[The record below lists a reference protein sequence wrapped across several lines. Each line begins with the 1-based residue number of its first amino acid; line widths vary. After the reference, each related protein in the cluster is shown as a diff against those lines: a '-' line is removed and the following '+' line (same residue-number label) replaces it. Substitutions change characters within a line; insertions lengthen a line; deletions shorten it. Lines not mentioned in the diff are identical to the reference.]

1 METKESV
8 LQRVFG
14 YSAFRGGQEALIDAQ
29 LRGQDAFG
37 IMPTGK
43 SLCYQIPALLLEGVT
58 LVISPL
64 ISLMRDQV
72 MALKNAGVAAAYIN
86 SSLTPA
92 QIRLVYRN
100 IRSGMYKI
108 IYVAPE
114 RLLTDGFLE
123 AIQTRKVSLVTVDEA
138 HCISQ
143 WGQDFRPS
151 YLKIVDFLNILTPRP
166 VVSAFTATA
175 TEAVRQDIAQI
186 LQLRDPLRVVTGFD
200 RPNLRFEVRRP
211 KQKLPALIELVQQ
224 RRDKAGIVYCATRKA
239 VEEVCEN
246 LQLNGIAA
254 TRYHAG
260 LPDEERRDNQED
272 FLYDRKTVMVAT
284 NAFGM
289 GIDKSNVSYV
299 IHYNMPQSLESYYQE
314 AGRAGRD
321 GAKAECILLYAPGD
335 VQTAKYL
342 IQHPALSGEL
352 SQEELEQK
360 QRLDLERLDVMVNYC
375 KTQSC
380 LRGYILDYFGQE
392 HESFCGNCSNC
403 STETE
408 ERDITDQARMILS
421 CVQRMSAKLGYS
433 LGLTSVV
440 RTLLGSRDKR
450 LLQLGLDK
458 LGSYGMLRKLGK
470 DDLRAMAESLESQ
483 GYLETDPVH
492 GGVSLTQ
499 KAQGVLFEGKTVSMR
514 LPKAEASAPVSSPV
528 GGEQS
533 PDLLAMLKR
542 LRRKA
547 SPPTS
552 FSPMQPWRTWPARPR
567 RLWRPS
573 PRSTAWAASRSSGS
587 ERSLWMPSQTISRST
602 AGNRCLERPKQH
614 CKAGKSR
621 SAVLFFGLFACLRF
635 LCSQPIHFFFRLISG
650 FPYKINFNN

>member
-1 METKESV
+1 METKESI

-29 LRGQDAFG
+29 LQGRDAFG
-37 IMPTGK
+37 IMPTGGGK

-100 IRSGMYKI
+100 IQSGMYKI

-123 AIQTRKVSLVTVDEA
+123 AIQARKVSLVTVDEA

-175 TEAVRQDIAQI
+175 TETVRQDIAQI

-211 KQKLPALIELVQQ
+211 KQKLPALIDLVQQ

-321 GAKAECILLYAPGD
+321 GAEAECILLYAPGD

-360 QRLDLERLDVMVNYC
+360 QRQDLERLDVMVNYC
-375 KTQSC
+375 KTQEC

-470 DDLRAMAESLESQ
+470 DDLRAMAENLESQ

-514 LPKAEASAPVSSPV
+514 LPKAEASAPVSSPI
-528 GGEQS
+528 GGGQD
-533 PDLLAMLKR
+533 PNLLAMLKR
-542 LRRKA
+542 LRWKIAMQESVPAYIIFSNATLEDMARKA
-547 SPPTS
+547 PTTLEA
-552 FSPMQPWRTWPARPR
+552 FAKVNGV
-567 RLWRPS
+567 
-573 PRSTAWAASRSSGS
+573 GS
-587 ERSLWMPSQTISRST
+587 VKVKR
-602 AGNRCLERPKQH
+602 
-614 CKAGKSR
+614 
-621 SAVLFFGLFACLRF
+621 FGEVFVDAIADYL
-635 LCSQPIHFFFRLISG
+635 QEHG
-650 FPYKINFNN
+650 G

>member
-1 METKESV
+1 MDKYEV
-8 LQRVFG
+8 LKHCFG
-14 YSAFRGGQEALIDAQ
+14 HSRFRQGQEELVDAVLSGRDAL
-29 LRGQDAFG
+29 G
-37 IMPTGK
+37 IMPTGGGK

-123 AIQTRKVSLVTVDEA
+123 AIQARKVSLVTVDEA

-360 QRLDLERLDVMVNYC
+360 QRQDLERLDVMVNYC

-403 STETE
+403 STELE

-542 LRRKA
+542 LRWKIAMQESVPAYIIFSNATLEDMARKA
-547 SPPTS
+547 PTTLEA
-552 FSPMQPWRTWPARPR
+552 FAKVNGV
-567 RLWRPS
+567 
-573 PRSTAWAASRSSGS
+573 GS
-587 ERSLWMPSQTISRST
+587 VKVKR
-602 AGNRCLERPKQH
+602 
-614 CKAGKSR
+614 
-621 SAVLFFGLFACLRF
+621 FGEVFVDAIADYL
-635 LCSQPIHFFFRLISG
+635 QEHG
-650 FPYKINFNN
+650 G

>member
-29 LRGQDAFG
+29 LQGRDAFG
-37 IMPTGK
+37 IMPTGGGK

-100 IRSGMYKI
+100 IQSGMYKI

-123 AIQTRKVSLVTVDEA
+123 AIQARKVSLVTVDEA

-321 GAKAECILLYAPGD
+321 GAEAECILLYAPGD

-403 STETE
+403 STELE

-514 LPKAEASAPVSSPV
+514 LPKAEAAAPVSSPV

-542 LRRKA
+542 LRWKIAMQESVPAYIIFSNATLEDMARKA
-547 SPPTS
+547 PTTLEA
-552 FSPMQPWRTWPARPR
+552 FAKVNGV
-567 RLWRPS
+567 
-573 PRSTAWAASRSSGS
+573 GS
-587 ERSLWMPSQTISRST
+587 VKVKR
-602 AGNRCLERPKQH
+602 
-614 CKAGKSR
+614 
-621 SAVLFFGLFACLRF
+621 FGEVFVDAIADYL
-635 LCSQPIHFFFRLISG
+635 QEHG
-650 FPYKINFNN
+650 G

>member
-1 METKESV
+1 METKESI

-29 LRGQDAFG
+29 LQGRDAFG
-37 IMPTGK
+37 IMPTGGGK

-72 MALKNAGVAAAYIN
+72 MALKNTGVAAAYIN

-114 RLLTDGFLE
+114 RLLTDSFLE
-123 AIQTRKVSLVTVDEA
+123 AIQARKVSLVTVDEA

-175 TEAVRQDIAQI
+175 TETVRQDIAQI

-321 GAKAECILLYAPGD
+321 GAEAECILLYAPGD

-360 QRLDLERLDVMVNYC
+360 QRQDLERLDVMVNYC
-375 KTQSC
+375 KTQEC

-470 DDLRAMAESLESQ
+470 DDLRAMAENLESQ

-542 LRRKA
+542 LRWKIAMQESVPAYIIFSNATLEDMARKA
-547 SPPTS
+547 PTTLEA
-552 FSPMQPWRTWPARPR
+552 FAKVNGV
-567 RLWRPS
+567 
-573 PRSTAWAASRSSGS
+573 GS
-587 ERSLWMPSQTISRST
+587 VKVKR
-602 AGNRCLERPKQH
+602 
-614 CKAGKSR
+614 
-621 SAVLFFGLFACLRF
+621 FGEVFVDAIADYL
-635 LCSQPIHFFFRLISG
+635 QEHG
-650 FPYKINFNN
+650 G

>member
-1 METKESV
+1 METKESI

-29 LRGQDAFG
+29 LQGRDAFG
-37 IMPTGK
+37 IMPTGGGK
-43 SLCYQIPALLLEGVT
+43 SLCYQIPALLLEGIT

-100 IRSGMYKI
+100 IQSGMYKI

-123 AIQTRKVSLVTVDEA
+123 AIQARKVSLVTVDEA

-175 TEAVRQDIAQI
+175 TETVRQDIAQI

-200 RPNLRFEVRRP
+200 RPNLRFEVQRP
-211 KQKLPALIELVQQ
+211 KQKLPALIDLVQQ

-321 GAKAECILLYAPGD
+321 GAEAECILLYAPGD

-375 KTQSC
+375 KTQEC

-470 DDLRAMAESLESQ
+470 DDLRAMAENLESQ

-492 GGVSLTQ
+492 GGISLTQ

-514 LPKAEASAPVSSPV
+514 LPKAEASAPVSSPI
-528 GGEQS
+528 GGGQD
-533 PDLLAMLKR
+533 PNLLAMLKR
-542 LRRKA
+542 LRWKIAMQESVPAYIIFSNATLEDMARKA
-547 SPPTS
+547 PTTLEA
-552 FSPMQPWRTWPARPR
+552 FAKVNGV
-567 RLWRPS
+567 
-573 PRSTAWAASRSSGS
+573 GS
-587 ERSLWMPSQTISRST
+587 VKVKR
-602 AGNRCLERPKQH
+602 
-614 CKAGKSR
+614 
-621 SAVLFFGLFACLRF
+621 FGEVFVDAIADYL
-635 LCSQPIHFFFRLISG
+635 QEHG
-650 FPYKINFNN
+650 G

>member
-1 METKESV
+1 METKESI

-29 LRGQDAFG
+29 LQGRDAFG
-37 IMPTGK
+37 IMPTGGGK

-100 IRSGMYKI
+100 IQSGMYKI

-123 AIQTRKVSLVTVDEA
+123 AIQARKVSLVTVDEA

-175 TEAVRQDIAQI
+175 TETVRQDIAQI

-200 RPNLRFEVRRP
+200 RPNLRFEVQRP
-211 KQKLPALIELVQQ
+211 KQKLPALIDLVQQ

-289 GIDKSNVSYV
+289 GIDQSNVSYV

-321 GAKAECILLYAPGD
+321 GAEAECILLYAPGD

-375 KTQSC
+375 KTQEC

-470 DDLRAMAESLESQ
+470 DDLRAMAENLESQ

-492 GGVSLTQ
+492 GGISLTQ

-514 LPKAEASAPVSSPV
+514 LPKAEASAPVSSPI
-528 GGEQS
+528 GGGQD
-533 PDLLAMLKR
+533 PNLLAMLKR
-542 LRRKA
+542 LRWKIAMQESVPAYIIFSNATLEDMARKA
-547 SPPTS
+547 PTTLEA
-552 FSPMQPWRTWPARPR
+552 FAKVNGV
-567 RLWRPS
+567 
-573 PRSTAWAASRSSGS
+573 GS
-587 ERSLWMPSQTISRST
+587 VKVKR
-602 AGNRCLERPKQH
+602 
-614 CKAGKSR
+614 
-621 SAVLFFGLFACLRF
+621 FGEVFVDAIADYL
-635 LCSQPIHFFFRLISG
+635 QEHG
-650 FPYKINFNN
+650 G

>member
-1 METKESV
+1 METKESI

-29 LRGQDAFG
+29 LQGRDAFG
-37 IMPTGK
+37 IMPTGGGK

-100 IRSGMYKI
+100 IQSGMYKI

-123 AIQTRKVSLVTVDEA
+123 AIQARKVSLVTVDEA

-175 TEAVRQDIAQI
+175 TETVRQDIAQI

-200 RPNLRFEVRRP
+200 RPNLRFEVQRP
-211 KQKLPALIELVQQ
+211 KQKLPALIDLVQQ

-321 GAKAECILLYAPGD
+321 GSEAECILLYAPGD

-375 KTQSC
+375 KTQEC

-470 DDLRAMAESLESQ
+470 DDLRAMAENLESQ

-492 GGVSLTQ
+492 GGISLTQ

-514 LPKAEASAPVSSPV
+514 LPKAEASAPVSSPI
-528 GGEQS
+528 GGGQD
-533 PDLLAMLKR
+533 PNLLAMLKR
-542 LRRKA
+542 LRWKIAMQESVPAYIIFSNATLEDMARKA
-547 SPPTS
+547 PTTLEA
-552 FSPMQPWRTWPARPR
+552 FAKVNGV
-567 RLWRPS
+567 
-573 PRSTAWAASRSSGS
+573 GS
-587 ERSLWMPSQTISRST
+587 VKVKR
-602 AGNRCLERPKQH
+602 
-614 CKAGKSR
+614 
-621 SAVLFFGLFACLRF
+621 FGEVFVDAIADYL
-635 LCSQPIHFFFRLISG
+635 QEHG
-650 FPYKINFNN
+650 G

>member
-1 METKESV
+1 METKESI

-29 LRGQDAFG
+29 LQGRDAFG
-37 IMPTGK
+37 IMPTGGGK

-100 IRSGMYKI
+100 IQSGMYKI

-123 AIQTRKVSLVTVDEA
+123 AIQARKVSLVTVDEA

-175 TEAVRQDIAQI
+175 TETVRQDIAQI

-211 KQKLPALIELVQQ
+211 KQKLPALIDLVQQ

-321 GAKAECILLYAPGD
+321 GAEAECILLYAPGD

-375 KTQSC
+375 KTQEC

-470 DDLRAMAESLESQ
+470 DDLRAMAENLESQ

-492 GGVSLTQ
+492 GGISLTQ

-514 LPKAEASAPVSSPV
+514 LPKSEASAPVSSPI
-528 GGEQS
+528 GGGQD
-533 PDLLAMLKR
+533 PNLLAMLKR
-542 LRRKA
+542 LRWKIAMQESVPAYIIFSNATLEDMARKA
-547 SPPTS
+547 PTTLEA
-552 FSPMQPWRTWPARPR
+552 FAKVNGV
-567 RLWRPS
+567 
-573 PRSTAWAASRSSGS
+573 GS
-587 ERSLWMPSQTISRST
+587 VKVKR
-602 AGNRCLERPKQH
+602 
-614 CKAGKSR
+614 
-621 SAVLFFGLFACLRF
+621 FGEVFVDAIADYL
-635 LCSQPIHFFFRLISG
+635 QEHG
-650 FPYKINFNN
+650 G

>member
-14 YSAFRGGQEALIDAQ
+14 YSAFRGGQEALINAQ
-29 LRGQDAFG
+29 LQGRDAFG
-37 IMPTGK
+37 IMPTGGGK

-100 IRSGMYKI
+100 IQSGMYKI

-123 AIQTRKVSLVTVDEA
+123 AIQARKVSLVTVDEA

-360 QRLDLERLDVMVNYC
+360 QRQDLERLDVMVNYC

-403 STETE
+403 STELE

-470 DDLRAMAESLESQ
+470 DDLRAMAENLESQ

-542 LRRKA
+542 LRWKIAMQESVPAYIIFSNATLEDMARKA
-547 SPPTS
+547 PTTLDA
-552 FSPMQPWRTWPARPR
+552 FAKVNGV
-567 RLWRPS
+567 
-573 PRSTAWAASRSSGS
+573 GS
-587 ERSLWMPSQTISRST
+587 VKVKR
-602 AGNRCLERPKQH
+602 
-614 CKAGKSR
+614 
-621 SAVLFFGLFACLRF
+621 FGEVFVDAIADYL
-635 LCSQPIHFFFRLISG
+635 QEHG
-650 FPYKINFNN
+650 G

>member
-29 LRGQDAFG
+29 LRGRDAFG
-37 IMPTGK
+37 IMPTGGGK

-151 YLKIVDFLNILTPRP
+151 YLKIVDFLNILIPRP

-321 GAKAECILLYAPGD
+321 GAEAECILLYAPGD

-470 DDLRAMAESLESQ
+470 DDLRAMAENLESQ

-514 LPKAEASAPVSSPV
+514 LPKAETSAPVSSPV

-542 LRRKA
+542 LRWKIAMQESVPAYIIFSNATLEDMARKA
-547 SPPTS
+547 PTTLEA
-552 FSPMQPWRTWPARPR
+552 FAKVNGV
-567 RLWRPS
+567 
-573 PRSTAWAASRSSGS
+573 GS
-587 ERSLWMPSQTISRST
+587 VKVKR
-602 AGNRCLERPKQH
+602 
-614 CKAGKSR
+614 
-621 SAVLFFGLFACLRF
+621 FGEVFVDAIADYL
-635 LCSQPIHFFFRLISG
+635 QEHG
-650 FPYKINFNN
+650 G

>member
-37 IMPTGK
+37 IMPTGGGK

-123 AIQTRKVSLVTVDEA
+123 AIQARKVSLVTVDEA

-321 GAKAECILLYAPGD
+321 GAEAECILLYAPGD

-360 QRLDLERLDVMVNYC
+360 QRQDLERLDVMVNYC

-403 STETE
+403 STELE

-542 LRRKA
+542 LRWKIAMQESVPAYIIFSNATLEDMARKA
-547 SPPTS
+547 PTTLEA
-552 FSPMQPWRTWPARPR
+552 FAKVNGV
-567 RLWRPS
+567 
-573 PRSTAWAASRSSGS
+573 GS
-587 ERSLWMPSQTISRST
+587 VKVKR
-602 AGNRCLERPKQH
+602 
-614 CKAGKSR
+614 
-621 SAVLFFGLFACLRF
+621 FGEVFVDAIADYL
-635 LCSQPIHFFFRLISG
+635 QEHG
-650 FPYKINFNN
+650 G

>member
-37 IMPTGK
+37 IMPTGGGK

-123 AIQTRKVSLVTVDEA
+123 AIQARKVSLVTVDEA

-321 GAKAECILLYAPGD
+321 GAEAECILLYAPGD

-360 QRLDLERLDVMVNYC
+360 QRQDLERLDVMVNYC

-403 STETE
+403 STELE

-542 LRRKA
+542 LRWKIAMQESVPAYIIFSNATLEDMARKA
-547 SPPTS
+547 PTTLEAFAKVNGVGS
-552 FSPMQPWRTWPARPR
+552 VKVKRFGEVFVDAIADYLQEH
-567 RLWRPS
+567 
-573 PRSTAWAASRSSGS
+573 SG
-587 ERSLWMPSQTISRST
+587 
-602 AGNRCLERPKQH
+602 
-614 CKAGKSR
+614 
-621 SAVLFFGLFACLRF
+621 
-635 LCSQPIHFFFRLISG
+635 
-650 FPYKINFNN
+650 

>member
-37 IMPTGK
+37 IMPTGGGK

-123 AIQTRKVSLVTVDEA
+123 AIQARKVSLVTVDEA

-246 LQLNGIAA
+246 LQLNGVAA

-321 GAKAECILLYAPGD
+321 GAEAECILLYAPGD

-360 QRLDLERLDVMVNYC
+360 QRQDLERLDVMVNYC

-403 STETE
+403 STELE

-542 LRRKA
+542 LRWKIAMQESVPAYIIFSNATLEDMARKA
-547 SPPTS
+547 PTTLEA
-552 FSPMQPWRTWPARPR
+552 FAKVNGV
-567 RLWRPS
+567 
-573 PRSTAWAASRSSGS
+573 GS
-587 ERSLWMPSQTISRST
+587 VKVKRFGEVFVDAIADYLQER
-602 AGNRCLERPKQH
+602 G
-614 CKAGKSR
+614 G
-621 SAVLFFGLFACLRF
+621 
-635 LCSQPIHFFFRLISG
+635 
-650 FPYKINFNN
+650 

>member
-1 METKESV
+1 METKESI

-29 LRGQDAFG
+29 LQGRDAFG
-37 IMPTGK
+37 IMPTGGGK

-100 IRSGMYKI
+100 IQSVMYKI

-123 AIQTRKVSLVTVDEA
+123 AIQARKVSLVTVDEA

-186 LQLRDPLRVVTGFD
+186 LQLHDPLRVVTGFD

-321 GAKAECILLYAPGD
+321 GAEAECILLYAPGD

-375 KTQSC
+375 KTQEC

-470 DDLRAMAESLESQ
+470 DDLRAMAENLESQ

-514 LPKAEASAPVSSPV
+514 LPKAEASAPVSSPI
-528 GGEQS
+528 GGGQD
-533 PDLLAMLKR
+533 PNLLAMLKR
-542 LRRKA
+542 LRWKIAMQESVPAYIIFSNATLEDMARKA
-547 SPPTS
+547 PTTLEA
-552 FSPMQPWRTWPARPR
+552 FAKVNGV
-567 RLWRPS
+567 
-573 PRSTAWAASRSSGS
+573 GS
-587 ERSLWMPSQTISRST
+587 VKVKR
-602 AGNRCLERPKQH
+602 
-614 CKAGKSR
+614 
-621 SAVLFFGLFACLRF
+621 FGEVFVDAIADYL
-635 LCSQPIHFFFRLISG
+635 QEHG
-650 FPYKINFNN
+650 G

>member
-1 METKESV
+1 MLYLPYLLEQCEERKNMETKESV

-29 LRGQDAFG
+29 LQGRDAFG
-37 IMPTGK
+37 IMPTGGGK

-100 IRSGMYKI
+100 IQSGMYKI

-123 AIQTRKVSLVTVDEA
+123 AIQARKVSLVTVDEA

-175 TEAVRQDIAQI
+175 TETVRQDIAQI

-403 STETE
+403 STELE

-433 LGLTSVV
+433 LGLTSVI
-440 RTLLGSRDKR
+440 RILLGSRDKR

-533 PDLLAMLKR
+533 TDLLAMLKR
-542 LRRKA
+542 LRWKIAMQESVPAYIIFSNATLEDMARKA
-547 SPPTS
+547 PTTLDA
-552 FSPMQPWRTWPARPR
+552 FAKVNGV
-567 RLWRPS
+567 
-573 PRSTAWAASRSSGS
+573 GS
-587 ERSLWMPSQTISRST
+587 VKVKR
-602 AGNRCLERPKQH
+602 
-614 CKAGKSR
+614 
-621 SAVLFFGLFACLRF
+621 FGEVFVDAIADYL
-635 LCSQPIHFFFRLISG
+635 QEHG
-650 FPYKINFNN
+650 G

>member
-1 METKESV
+1 METKESI

-29 LRGQDAFG
+29 LQGRDAFG
-37 IMPTGK
+37 IMPTGGGK

-72 MALKNAGVAAAYIN
+72 IALKNAGVAAAYIN

-100 IRSGMYKI
+100 IQSGMYKI

-123 AIQTRKVSLVTVDEA
+123 AIQARKVSLVTVDEA

-175 TEAVRQDIAQI
+175 TETVRQDIAQI

-211 KQKLPALIELVQQ
+211 KQKLPALIDLVQQ

-289 GIDKSNVSYV
+289 GIDKSNFSYV

-321 GAKAECILLYAPGD
+321 GAEAECILLYAPGD

-375 KTQSC
+375 KTQEC

-470 DDLRAMAESLESQ
+470 DDLRAMAENLESQ

-492 GGVSLTQ
+492 GGISLTQ

-514 LPKAEASAPVSSPV
+514 LPKAEASAPVSSPI
-528 GGEQS
+528 GEGQD
-533 PDLLAMLKR
+533 PNLLAMLKR
-542 LRRKA
+542 LRWKIAMQESVPAYIIFSNATLEDMARKA
-547 SPPTS
+547 PTTLEA
-552 FSPMQPWRTWPARPR
+552 FAKVNGV
-567 RLWRPS
+567 
-573 PRSTAWAASRSSGS
+573 GS
-587 ERSLWMPSQTISRST
+587 VKVKR
-602 AGNRCLERPKQH
+602 
-614 CKAGKSR
+614 
-621 SAVLFFGLFACLRF
+621 FGEVFVDAIADYL
-635 LCSQPIHFFFRLISG
+635 QEHG
-650 FPYKINFNN
+650 G

>member
-1 METKESV
+1 MTSTPDSRSPQAAPSPLDILRRYWGYEQFRGIQQEIIQSV
-8 LQRVFG
+8 LTG
-14 YSAFRGGQEALIDAQ
+14 HDTLGL
-29 LRGQDAFG
+29 
-37 IMPTGK
+37 MPTGGGK
-43 SLCYQIPALLLEGVT
+43 SIAFQVPALALEGVCIVVT
-58 LVISPL
+58 PL
-64 ISLMRDQV
+64 IALMKDQV
-72 MALKNAGVAAAYIN
+72 AHLRARSITAAAIY
-86 SSLTPA
+86 
-92 QIRLVYRN
+92 
-100 IRSGMYKI
+100 SGQSRDEMLRHLDNAVFGAYKFL
-108 IYVAPE
+108 YVSPE
-114 RLLTDGFLE
+114 RLTTEIFQVKL
-123 AIQTRKVSLVTVDEA
+123 RKMKVGLLTVDEA

-143 WGQDFRPS
+143 WGYDFRPP
-151 YLKIVDFLNILTPRP
+151 YLQIAQIRKLLPGVP
-166 VVSAFTATA
+166 VLALTATA
-175 TEAVRQDIAQI
+175 TTEVVRDICAH
-186 LQLRDPLRVVTGFD
+186 LAWPESSPVVTGEPPAGGETVEGFQVYKMSFA
-200 RPNLRFEVRRP
+200 RPNLSYVVR
-211 KQKLPALIELVQQ
+211 KTTDKFAELLHILRSVPGS
-224 RRDKAGIVYCATRKA
+224 AIVYTRNRERTRETSDHLN
-239 VEEVCEN
+239 EE
-246 LQLNGIAA
+246 GITALY
-254 TRYHAG
+254 YHAG
-260 LPDEERRDNQED
+260 LKNVDKDLRSAAWQSGETR
-272 FLYDRKTVMVAT
+272 VMVAT

-321 GAKAECILLYAPGD
+321 GAEAECILLYAPGD

-375 KTQSC
+375 KTQEC

-470 DDLRAMAESLESQ
+470 DDLRAMAENLESQ

-514 LPKAEASAPVSSPV
+514 LPKAEASAPVSSPI
-528 GGEQS
+528 GGGQD
-533 PDLLAMLKR
+533 PNLLAMLKR
-542 LRRKA
+542 LRWKIAMQESVPAYIIFSNATLEDMARKA
-547 SPPTS
+547 PTTLEA
-552 FSPMQPWRTWPARPR
+552 FAKVNGV
-567 RLWRPS
+567 
-573 PRSTAWAASRSSGS
+573 GS
-587 ERSLWMPSQTISRST
+587 VKVKR
-602 AGNRCLERPKQH
+602 
-614 CKAGKSR
+614 
-621 SAVLFFGLFACLRF
+621 FGEVFVDAIADYL
-635 LCSQPIHFFFRLISG
+635 QEHG
-650 FPYKINFNN
+650 G

>member
-1 METKESV
+1 METKESI

-29 LRGQDAFG
+29 LQGRDAFG
-37 IMPTGK
+37 IMPTGGGK

-100 IRSGMYKI
+100 IQSGMYKI

-123 AIQTRKVSLVTVDEA
+123 AIQARKVSLVTVDEA

-175 TEAVRQDIAQI
+175 TETVRQDIAQI

-200 RPNLRFEVRRP
+200 RPNLRFEVQRP
-211 KQKLPALIELVQQ
+211 KQKLPALIDLVQQ

-321 GAKAECILLYAPGD
+321 GAEAECILLYAPGD

-375 KTQSC
+375 KTQEC

-470 DDLRAMAESLESQ
+470 DDLRAMAENLESQ

-514 LPKAEASAPVSSPV
+514 LPKAEASAPVSSPIS
-528 GGEQS
+528 GGQD
-533 PDLLAMLKR
+533 PNLLAMLKR
-542 LRRKA
+542 LRWKIAMQESVPAYIIFSNATLEDMARKA
-547 SPPTS
+547 PTTLEA
-552 FSPMQPWRTWPARPR
+552 FAKVNGV
-567 RLWRPS
+567 
-573 PRSTAWAASRSSGS
+573 GS
-587 ERSLWMPSQTISRST
+587 VKVKR
-602 AGNRCLERPKQH
+602 
-614 CKAGKSR
+614 
-621 SAVLFFGLFACLRF
+621 FGEVFVDAIADYL
-635 LCSQPIHFFFRLISG
+635 QEHG
-650 FPYKINFNN
+650 G

>member
-1 METKESV
+1 METKESI

-29 LRGQDAFG
+29 LQGQDAFG
-37 IMPTGK
+37 IMPTGGGK
-43 SLCYQIPALLLEGVT
+43 SLCYQIPAVLLEGVT

-100 IRSGMYKI
+100 IQSGMYKI

-123 AIQTRKVSLVTVDEA
+123 AIQARKVSLVTVDEA

-175 TEAVRQDIAQI
+175 TETVRQDIAQI

-200 RPNLRFEVRRP
+200 RPNLRFEVQRP
-211 KQKLPALIELVQQ
+211 KQKLPALIDLVQQ

-321 GAKAECILLYAPGD
+321 GAEAECILLYAPGD

-375 KTQSC
+375 KTQEC

-470 DDLRAMAESLESQ
+470 DDLRAMAENLESQ

-492 GGVSLTQ
+492 GGISLTQ

-514 LPKAEASAPVSSPV
+514 LPKAEASAPVSSPI
-528 GGEQS
+528 GEGQD
-533 PDLLAMLKR
+533 PNLLAMLKR
-542 LRRKA
+542 LRWKIAMQESVPAYIIFSNATLEDMARKA
-547 SPPTS
+547 PTTLEA
-552 FSPMQPWRTWPARPR
+552 FAKVNGV
-567 RLWRPS
+567 
-573 PRSTAWAASRSSGS
+573 GS
-587 ERSLWMPSQTISRST
+587 VKVKR
-602 AGNRCLERPKQH
+602 
-614 CKAGKSR
+614 
-621 SAVLFFGLFACLRF
+621 FGEVFVDAIADYL
-635 LCSQPIHFFFRLISG
+635 QEHG
-650 FPYKINFNN
+650 G

>member
-37 IMPTGK
+37 IMPTGGGK

-123 AIQTRKVSLVTVDEA
+123 AIQARKVSLVTVDEA

-200 RPNLRFEVRRP
+200 RPNLRFEVQRP

-321 GAKAECILLYAPGD
+321 GAEAECILLYAPGD

-352 SQEELEQK
+352 SPEELEQK
-360 QRLDLERLDVMVNYC
+360 QRQDLERLDVMVNYC

-403 STETE
+403 STELE

-542 LRRKA
+542 LRWKIAMQESVPAYIIFSNATLEDMARKA
-547 SPPTS
+547 PTTLEA
-552 FSPMQPWRTWPARPR
+552 FAKVNGV
-567 RLWRPS
+567 
-573 PRSTAWAASRSSGS
+573 GS
-587 ERSLWMPSQTISRST
+587 VKVKR
-602 AGNRCLERPKQH
+602 
-614 CKAGKSR
+614 
-621 SAVLFFGLFACLRF
+621 FGEVFVDAIADYL
-635 LCSQPIHFFFRLISG
+635 QEHG
-650 FPYKINFNN
+650 G

>member
-1 METKESV
+1 METKESI

-29 LRGQDAFG
+29 LQGRDAFG
-37 IMPTGK
+37 IMPTGGGK

-100 IRSGMYKI
+100 IQSGMYKI

-123 AIQTRKVSLVTVDEA
+123 AIQARKVSLVTVDEA

-151 YLKIVDFLNILTPRP
+151 YLKIVDFLNILIPRP

-175 TEAVRQDIAQI
+175 TETVRQDIAQI

-200 RPNLRFEVRRP
+200 RPNLRFEVQRP
-211 KQKLPALIELVQQ
+211 KQKLPALIDLVQQ

-321 GAKAECILLYAPGD
+321 GAEAECILLYAPGD

-375 KTQSC
+375 KTQEC

-470 DDLRAMAESLESQ
+470 DDLRAMAENLESQ

-492 GGVSLTQ
+492 GGVGLTQ

-514 LPKAEASAPVSSPV
+514 LPKAEASAPVSSPF
-528 GGEQS
+528 GGGQD
-533 PDLLAMLKR
+533 PNLLAMLKR
-542 LRRKA
+542 LRWKIAMQESVPAYIIFSNATLEDMARKA
-547 SPPTS
+547 PTTLEA
-552 FSPMQPWRTWPARPR
+552 FAKVNGV
-567 RLWRPS
+567 
-573 PRSTAWAASRSSGS
+573 GS
-587 ERSLWMPSQTISRST
+587 VKVKR
-602 AGNRCLERPKQH
+602 
-614 CKAGKSR
+614 
-621 SAVLFFGLFACLRF
+621 FGEVFVDAIADYL
-635 LCSQPIHFFFRLISG
+635 QEHG
-650 FPYKINFNN
+650 G

>member
-37 IMPTGK
+37 IMPTGGGK

-92 QIRLVYRN
+92 QIRLAYRN

-123 AIQTRKVSLVTVDEA
+123 AIQARKVSLVTVDEA

-321 GAKAECILLYAPGD
+321 GAEAECILLYAPGD

-360 QRLDLERLDVMVNYC
+360 QRQDLERLDVMVNYC

-403 STETE
+403 STELE

-421 CVQRMSAKLGYS
+421 CIQRMSAKLGYS

-528 GGEQS
+528 GREQS

-542 LRRKA
+542 LRWKIAMQESVPAYIIFSNATLEDMARKA
-547 SPPTS
+547 PTTLEA
-552 FSPMQPWRTWPARPR
+552 FAKVNGV
-567 RLWRPS
+567 
-573 PRSTAWAASRSSGS
+573 GS
-587 ERSLWMPSQTISRST
+587 VKVKR
-602 AGNRCLERPKQH
+602 
-614 CKAGKSR
+614 
-621 SAVLFFGLFACLRF
+621 FGEVFVDAIADYL
-635 LCSQPIHFFFRLISG
+635 QEHG
-650 FPYKINFNN
+650 G

>member
-1 METKESV
+1 METKESI

-29 LRGQDAFG
+29 LQGRDAFG
-37 IMPTGK
+37 IMPTGGGK

-100 IRSGMYKI
+100 IQSGMYKI

-123 AIQTRKVSLVTVDEA
+123 AIQARKVSLVTVDEA

-175 TEAVRQDIAQI
+175 TETVRQDIAQI

-200 RPNLRFEVRRP
+200 RSNLRFEVQRP

-321 GAKAECILLYAPGD
+321 GAEAECILLYAPGD

-375 KTQSC
+375 KTQEC

-470 DDLRAMAESLESQ
+470 DDLRAMAENLESQ

-492 GGVSLTQ
+492 GGVGLTQ

-514 LPKAEASAPVSSPV
+514 LPKAEASAPVSSPI
-528 GGEQS
+528 GGGQD
-533 PDLLAMLKR
+533 PNLLAMLKR
-542 LRRKA
+542 LRWKIAMQESVPAYIIFSNATLEDMARKA
-547 SPPTS
+547 PTTLEA
-552 FSPMQPWRTWPARPR
+552 FAKVNGV
-567 RLWRPS
+567 
-573 PRSTAWAASRSSGS
+573 GS
-587 ERSLWMPSQTISRST
+587 VKVKR
-602 AGNRCLERPKQH
+602 
-614 CKAGKSR
+614 
-621 SAVLFFGLFACLRF
+621 FGEVFVDAIADYL
-635 LCSQPIHFFFRLISG
+635 QEHG
-650 FPYKINFNN
+650 G

>member
-29 LRGQDAFG
+29 LRGRDAFG
-37 IMPTGK
+37 IMPTGGGK

-100 IRSGMYKI
+100 IQSGMYKI

-123 AIQTRKVSLVTVDEA
+123 AIQARKVSLVTVDEA

-175 TEAVRQDIAQI
+175 TETVRQDIAQI

-200 RPNLRFEVRRP
+200 RPNLRFEVQRP

-321 GAKAECILLYAPGD
+321 GAEAECILLYAPGD

-360 QRLDLERLDVMVNYC
+360 QRQDLERLDVMVNYC

-403 STETE
+403 STELE

-514 LPKAEASAPVSSPV
+514 LPKAEAAAPVSSPV

-542 LRRKA
+542 LRWKIAMQESVPAYIIFSNATLEDMARKA
-547 SPPTS
+547 PTTLEA
-552 FSPMQPWRTWPARPR
+552 FAKVNGV
-567 RLWRPS
+567 
-573 PRSTAWAASRSSGS
+573 GS
-587 ERSLWMPSQTISRST
+587 VKVKR
-602 AGNRCLERPKQH
+602 
-614 CKAGKSR
+614 
-621 SAVLFFGLFACLRF
+621 FGEVFVDAIADYL
-635 LCSQPIHFFFRLISG
+635 QEHG
-650 FPYKINFNN
+650 G

>member
-37 IMPTGK
+37 IMPTGGGK

-123 AIQTRKVSLVTVDEA
+123 AIQARKVSLVTVDEA

-321 GAKAECILLYAPGD
+321 GAEAECILLYAPGD

-403 STETE
+403 STELE

-483 GYLETDPVH
+483 GYLGTDPVH

-542 LRRKA
+542 LRWKIAMQESVPAYIIFSNATLEDMARKA
-547 SPPTS
+547 PTTLEA
-552 FSPMQPWRTWPARPR
+552 FAKVNGV
-567 RLWRPS
+567 
-573 PRSTAWAASRSSGS
+573 GS
-587 ERSLWMPSQTISRST
+587 VKVKR
-602 AGNRCLERPKQH
+602 
-614 CKAGKSR
+614 
-621 SAVLFFGLFACLRF
+621 FGEVFVDAIADYL
-635 LCSQPIHFFFRLISG
+635 QEHG
-650 FPYKINFNN
+650 G

>member
-1 METKESV
+1 METKESI

-29 LRGQDAFG
+29 LQGRDAFG
-37 IMPTGK
+37 IMPTGGGK

-100 IRSGMYKI
+100 IQSGMYKI

-123 AIQTRKVSLVTVDEA
+123 VIQARKVSLVTVDEA

-175 TEAVRQDIAQI
+175 TETVRQDIAQI

-200 RPNLRFEVRRP
+200 RPNLRFEVQRP
-211 KQKLPALIELVQQ
+211 KQKLPALIDLVQQ

-321 GAKAECILLYAPGD
+321 GAEAECILLYAPGD

-375 KTQSC
+375 KTQEC

-470 DDLRAMAESLESQ
+470 DDLRAMAENLESQ

-514 LPKAEASAPVSSPV
+514 LPKAEASAPVSSPI
-528 GGEQS
+528 GGGQD
-533 PDLLAMLKR
+533 PNLLAMLKR
-542 LRRKA
+542 LRWKIAMQESVPAYIIFSNATLEDMARKA
-547 SPPTS
+547 PTTLEA
-552 FSPMQPWRTWPARPR
+552 FAKVNGV
-567 RLWRPS
+567 
-573 PRSTAWAASRSSGS
+573 GS
-587 ERSLWMPSQTISRST
+587 VKVKR
-602 AGNRCLERPKQH
+602 
-614 CKAGKSR
+614 
-621 SAVLFFGLFACLRF
+621 FGEVFVDAIADYL
-635 LCSQPIHFFFRLISG
+635 QEHG
-650 FPYKINFNN
+650 G